1 MSSTDEIWEKFHLER
16 NCVRVTDENR
26 IRLYFAQFS
35 RALEALDRSVSQATG
50 TTSAEARAVDHYV
63 RRLRHTFEALALR
76 HFYAED
82 GLSLKIDS
90 SDSGFFHFSTLVEV
104 AADQKRREA
113 QLAELPAAAELKRR
127 MLEDIVERAIHPR
140 AHQKT
145 MLRRLYLEHLAREEP
160 FASFLPGKLEMMSR
174 KGEEPSYFWSF
185 ATYDRALN
193 RPFIYL
199 LYFTW
204 EAGRQA
210 LEPESDDFAEIRAAA
225 ERTAAGRLSLL
236 AFSSRLD
243 EMQPRMRPRIVKRL
257 ILGPYCSPL
266 FTRDDGAFGA
276 LLDGMAERLPFA
288 LLWEAE
294 TLISERETRVGAG
307 WLSKGQLRQVF
318 WIPRS
323 VDLAERG
330 VSQLERFALLPHWLA
345 QHVQTAGL
353 LADHHQ
359 LVIGSDE
366 KIHGLD

>member
-1 MSSTDEIWEKFHLER
+1 VSSAEEIWDEFHLER

-26 IRLYFAQFS
+26 VRLYFAQFS
-35 RALEALDRSVSQATG
+35 RALEALDRSVAQATG
-50 TTSAEARAVDHYV
+50 TTSAEARAVDHFV

-76 HFYAED
+76 HFFASE
-82 GLSLKIDS
+82 GLTLKIDS
-90 SDSGFFHFSTLVEV
+90 SDSGFFHFSTLLEL
-104 AADQKRREA
+104 AADQKRRQEA
-113 QLAELPAAAELKRR
+113 LAELPTAAQLKQR
-127 MLEDIVERAIHPR
+127 MLDGIVERAQHPR
-140 AHQKT
+140 AHQRT
-145 MLRRLYLEHLAREEP
+145 LLERLYLEHLAREEP
-160 FASFLPGKLEMMSR
+160 FASFLPGALEKLSR
-174 KGEEPSYFWSF
+174 DDEEPSYFWSF

-193 RPFIYL
+193 RPFVYL

-204 EAGRQA
+204 EKGRVA
-210 LEPESDDFAEIRAAA
+210 LAPGSEDFDAICSAA
-225 ERTAAGRLSLL
+225 ERTATGRLSLL
-236 AFSSRLD
+236 SFSNRLD
-243 EMQPRMRPRIVKRL
+243 EVLPRMRPRIVKRL

-266 FTRDDGAFGA
+266 FTQANDDFGA
-276 LLDGMAERLPFA
+276 LLERMAERLPFA

-323 VDLAERG
+323 IDLAERG

-345 QHVQTAGL
+345 QQVRAAGL
-353 LADHHQ
+353 LAEHHQ